1 MTDIEIKKYLDK
13 NNWSVDPQDFII
25 NVLNNFEKQLMTII
39 TPNNKFSFI
48 WNIKNIV

>member
-25 NVLNNFEKQLMTII
+25 NVLNNSNQII
-39 TPNNKFSFI
+39 
-48 WNIKNIV
+48 